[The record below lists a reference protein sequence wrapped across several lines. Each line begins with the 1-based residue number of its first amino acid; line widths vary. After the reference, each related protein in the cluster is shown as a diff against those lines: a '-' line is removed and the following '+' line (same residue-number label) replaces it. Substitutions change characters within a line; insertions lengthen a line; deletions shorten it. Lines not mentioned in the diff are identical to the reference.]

1 LILKSKRTQVVID
14 SKKIPYL
21 PFQGSDQMQAKKPST
36 YSPTGW
42 RFRLGLTFFAL
53 GWICPLF
60 VPLVTSSSLST
71 EAKTLFSG
79 ILIVGVPEIFS
90 VISIVFLGKDG
101 FNYIKE
107 RIFTFLKRIVPKGE
121 VSRIRYRIGLVLLF
135 FHVIYANLIFYSP
148 HLIKGYA
155 ANSMVMNMC
164 ADVLF
169 IVTLFVL
176 GGNFWEKLRALFI
189 YDAKVIIPESL

>member
-1 LILKSKRTQVVID
+1 
-14 SKKIPYL
+14 
-21 PFQGSDQMQAKKPST
+21 MQTNKTST
-36 YSPTGW
+36 YNPTGW

-71 EAKTLFSG
+71 ETKTLLSG
-79 ILIVGVPEIFS
+79 LLIIGVPEIFS

-101 FNYIKE
+101 FNYVKE
-107 RIFTFLKRIVPKGE
+107 KIFTFLKRVVPQGE
-121 VSRIRYRIGLVLLF
+121 VSRFRYRIGLFMLF
-135 FHVIYANLIFYSP
+135 LHVIYANLIFYSP
-148 HLIKGYA
+148 HLIKGYDE
-155 ANSMVMNMC
+155 NSMVMNMC

-189 YDAKVIIPESL
+189 YDAKVQMPGHL

>member
-1 LILKSKRTQVVID
+1 M
-14 SKKIPYL
+14 
-21 PFQGSDQMQAKKPST
+21 QMNKTST

-42 RFRLGLTFFAL
+42 HFRLGVTFFAL

-60 VPLVTSSSLST
+60 IPLVTNSNLST
-71 EAKTLFSG
+71 ETKTFLSG
-79 ILIVGVPEIFS
+79 FLLIGVPEIFS

-107 RIFTFLKRIVPKGE
+107 RIFTFLKRIVPQGE
-121 VSRIRYRIGLVLLF
+121 VSRTRYRIGLVMLF
-135 FHVIYANLIFYSP
+135 LHVIYANLIFYSP

-155 ANSMVMNMC
+155 ENSIVMNVC
-164 ADVLF
+164 AEVLF

-176 GGNFWEKLRALFI
+176 GGDFWEKLRALFV
-189 YDAKVIIPESL
+189 YDAKVQIRERL

>member
-1 LILKSKRTQVVID
+1 
-14 SKKIPYL
+14 
-21 PFQGSDQMQAKKPST
+21 MQANETNT

-42 RFRLGLTFFAL
+42 RFRLGLTFFSL

-60 VPLVTSSSLST
+60 VPLVTSSSLPT
-71 EAKTLFSG
+71 ETKTVLSG
-79 ILIVGVPEIFS
+79 ILLIGVPEIFS

-107 RIFTFLKRIVPKGE
+107 RIFTFLKRIVPQGE
-121 VSRIRYRIGLVLLF
+121 VSRTRYRIGLFMLF
-135 FHVIYANLIFYSP
+135 LHVIYANLIFYSP
-148 HLIKGYA
+148 LLIKGYDE
-155 ANSMVMNMC
+155 NSMVMNVC
-164 ADVLF
+164 AEVLF

-189 YDAKVIIPESL
+189 YDAKVQIT

>member
-1 LILKSKRTQVVID
+1 
-14 SKKIPYL
+14 
-21 PFQGSDQMQAKKPST
+21 MQTNKTST
-36 YSPTGW
+36 YNPTGW

-71 EAKTLFSG
+71 ETKTLLSG
-79 ILIVGVPEIFS
+79 LLIIGVPEIFS

-107 RIFTFLKRIVPKGE
+107 RIFTLLKKIVPQGE
-121 VSRIRYRIGLVLLF
+121 VSRTRYRIGLLMLF

-148 HLIKGYA
+148 HLIKGYDT
-155 ANSMVMNMC
+155 NSMVMNMC

-176 GGNFWEKLRALFI
+176 GGDFWEKLRALFI
-189 YDAKVIIPESL
+189 YDAKVQIRGRL

>member
-1 LILKSKRTQVVID
+1 MQVN
-14 SKKIPYL
+14 KT
-21 PFQGSDQMQAKKPST
+21 ST

-42 RFRLGLTFFAL
+42 RFRLGVTFFAL

-60 VPLVTSSSLST
+60 VPLITRLSLST
-71 EAKTLFSG
+71 ETKALLSG
-79 ILIVGVPEIFS
+79 ILIVGVPDIFS
-90 VISIVFLGKDG
+90 VISIIFLGKDG

-107 RIFTFLKRIVPKGE
+107 RIFTFLKRIVPQGE
-121 VSRIRYRIGLVLLF
+121 VSRIRYKVGLFMLF

-148 HLIKGYA
+148 HLIKGYD

-169 IVTLFVL
+169 IITLFVL

-189 YDAKVIIPESL
+189 YDAKVQIPVRL

>member
-1 LILKSKRTQVVID
+1 
-14 SKKIPYL
+14 
-21 PFQGSDQMQAKKPST
+21 MQENKTST
-36 YSPTGW
+36 YNPTGW
-42 RFRLGLTFFAL
+42 RFRLGLTFFVF

-60 VPLVTSSSLST
+60 VPLVTRTNLST

-79 ILIVGVPEIFS
+79 ILLVGIPEIFS

-107 RIFTFLKRIVPKGE
+107 RIFSFFKKIVPQGE
-121 VSRIRYRIGLVLLF
+121 VSRTRYRIGLFMLF
-135 FHVIYANLIFYSP
+135 CHVIYANLIFYSP
-148 HLIKGYA
+148 NVIKGYDE
-155 ANSMVMNMC
+155 NSIVMNVC
-164 ADVLF
+164 AEVLF

-189 YDAKVIIPESL
+189 YDAKVQIP